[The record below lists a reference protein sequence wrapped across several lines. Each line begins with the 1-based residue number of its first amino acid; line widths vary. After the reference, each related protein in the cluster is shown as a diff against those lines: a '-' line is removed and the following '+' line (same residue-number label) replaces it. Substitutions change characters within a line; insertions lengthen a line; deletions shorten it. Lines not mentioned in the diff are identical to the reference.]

1 MQWSRDGLGWNPTR
15 LENGNASSIFYEGVI
30 FDGGIFLAY
39 GGGMIAGST
48 SYLLVSENGQD
59 WVQQDKVA
67 YRDILRVVY
76 GNGQYVAS
84 IYGENYYAVFQKE
97 P

>member
-1 MQWSRDGLGWNPTR
+1 M
-15 LENGNASSIFYEGVI
+15 
-30 FDGGIFLAY
+30 
-39 GGGMIAGST
+39 MAGST

-67 YRDILRVVY
+67 YRDILQVVY